1 MIDWINQ
8 NKVEMLNNIYNLS
21 FKIKEVVYQKAITK
35 MELITP
41 IEKEQKK
48 EKRKEIN
55 SQSREFYEE
64 LRGKFQG
71 CLAISTLKKNFSLGE
86 LSRLNEMDINLEKI
100 KTIKHQYDKII
111 FLKLKLIALESILE
125 IAREMIKI
133 DSFCL
138 IKDLDEELQKK
149 YIINSR
155 NKKVY
160 FVFLLNIFKNELSNS
175 SDIKYIEKKKVK
187 QKQYKHALIIRTD
200 RV

>member
-21 FKIKEVVYQKAITK
+21 FKIKEVVYQKSITK

-86 LSRLNEMDINLEKI
+86 LSRLNEMDIDLEEINQFSKP
-100 KTIKHQYDKII
+100 KDKVVR
-111 FLKLKLIALESILE
+111 LKAKLIPIDEILKIVIE
-125 IAREMIKI
+125 IIER
-133 DSFCL
+133 DGFCE
-138 IKDLDEELQKK
+138 IKDLDEELQKI
-149 YIINSR
+149 YIVKSR
-155 NKKVY
+155 NKTVY
-160 FVFLLNIFKNELSNS
+160 FIFLLDIFRDKLSNTS
-175 SDIKYIEKKKVK
+175 EIKYIYRKTIKLKEFTNI
-187 QKQYKHALIIRTD
+187 LILKD
-200 RV
+200 N